1 MKAGFQYLVNPLIG
15 CNLDVLKEIEN
26 NFSVDPAYRVKYRR
40 SRIISLILH
49 EMARLDRIRYRR
61 IREQASE
68 IYPPVFVIGH
78 WRTGTSFLHT
88 LLCQVYP
95 AAYTTTYQAAF
106 PNNLFAFQGF
116 VKFFMKVFMP
126 ENRPTDAMKMHPDY
140 PQEEELA
147 LGHEKFFSF
156 YYWFYFPKQA
166 EFITDE
172 FMYLDDPDSKRSMEF
187 REYYREYIRRCSLNT
202 RGEVFISKNPVNT
215 SRIAVLMDMFPDARY
230 IYLKR
235 DPYETLE
242 STRTFFRSLIN
253 GISLQDYEEHEV
265 DRFVLENY
273 KRMISTYL
281 EKKELI
287 PPANLIEISYEKLI
301 KHPAEVLSEITAR
314 LDTGVKADL
323 AKAKDLLD
331 ASSDFPLRKYQ
342 FSSDFLNEVN
352 NTLGDLIGR
361 QGYKVRKTNFED
373 QMKT

>member
-1 MKAGFQYLVNPLIG
+1 
-15 CNLDVLKEIEN
+15 
-26 NFSVDPAYRVKYRR
+26 
-40 SRIISLILH
+40 
-49 EMARLDRIRYRR
+49 
-61 IREQASE
+61 
-68 IYPPVFVIGH
+68 
-78 WRTGTSFLHT
+78 
-88 LLCQVYP
+88 
-95 AAYTTTYQAAF
+95 
-106 PNNLFAFQGF
+106 
-116 VKFFMKVFMP
+116 
-126 ENRPTDAMKMHPDY
+126 
-140 PQEEELA
+140 
-147 LGHEKFFSF
+147 
-156 YYWFYFPKQA
+156 
-166 EFITDE
+166 
-172 FMYLDDPDSKRSMEF
+172 MEF